1 MKIASSMFLIAIL
14 LSGTIV
20 INIDFAHAQEFPENY
35 VKDRLLIKFKDFV
48 SENQKKGIL
57 KQNNAIQTD
66 EISQIDVLILNVPE
80 NALEKIQNALSKNPA
95 VEYVEKDWILEP
107 TQIPNDPNYSSQ
119 WHLTKIGAD
128 KAWDTT
134 KGDSAPIAILDTG
147 IDSTH
152 EDLAAKIQNKW
163 NFYDNND
170 NLTDSCGHGTKVAGA
185 AAAISNNGLGVAGVA
200 WNNPI
205 IPIKITDSSCNGYYS
220 KMIQGI
226 TYAADKGAKVANISF
241 RVFNG
246 DALSSAA
253 QYMHSSGGWV
263 VVAGGNTGNFENYS
277 DNPYVISV
285 AATSSSDTVSSFS
298 SYGPFIDF
306 AAPGSGIYTTRTNDS
321 YGSSSGTSFASP
333 ITAGAIALVFAS
345 DSSLSPDDVYNKLKD
360 TAVDLGSSGRDYN
373 YGWGRINLATIFA
386 DTTPVVDNVAPT
398 VAITSPANNSDV
410 TGSFIVSVD
419 ASDETSLEKVELYIN
434 GILSQQDTTIP
445 YEFSVDGTAL
455 NSGSNQVE
463 VKAVDSSNNSA
474 SDQIAV
480 NVLID
485 STAPTVAITNP
496 TDGQI
501 ITGKTRIVVLASDDS
516 EISKVEIF
524 IDGTLK
530 STLTGST
537 YEYNWNP
544 KGASGGTHTISSV
557 ATDISGNSAETS
569 IDVILEKGGDK
580 NGKGGGKPQGKK

>member
-398 VAITSPANNSDV
+398 VAITSPVNNSDV

-557 ATDISGNSAETS
+557 ATDISGNFAETS